1 MWNGDR
7 DMSPLREV
15 SMFMSE
21 RLAGK
26 RVLFIGGVTN
36 IGRAAVSLM
45 ASQGARIVVGD
56 LNEAAGHALVE
67 ELGGSVDF
75 VQVDVRDEA
84 SVKRLVETAAERL
97 GGLNALCQNAGL
109 LRVGPVGE
117 FSSEDWD
124 AVFAVNMRAQFYAV
138 KHAVPHLRAAGGGSI
153 VNMSSVAGKKGG
165 GGRTA
170 YSASKGA
177 VIAFSISLAAELA
190 DDKIRV
196 NAVCPGWIDTPFN
209 NPAIDIIGGMEV
221 VEQMVNAGVLLR
233 RQGIPEEVASVFAF
247 LVSDESSYMTAQS
260 IVVDGGYYS

>member
-1 MWNGDR
+1 MG
-7 DMSPLREV
+7 
-15 SMFMSE
+15 
-21 RLAGK
+21 RLDGK

-56 LNEAAGHALVE
+56 LNEAAGRALVQD
-67 ELGGSVDF
+67 LRQAVDF
-75 VQVDVRDEA
+75 VKVDVRDEG
-84 SVKRLVETAAERL
+84 SVRELVEQAAERL
-97 GGLNALCQNAGL
+97 DGLDGLCQNAGL
-109 LRVGPVGE
+109 LRVGAVDG
-117 FSSEDWD
+117 FSSDDWD

-177 VIAFSISLAAELA
+177 VIGFSISLAAELA
-190 DDKIRV
+190 NDNIRV
-196 NAVCPGWIDTPFN
+196 NAICPGWIDTPFN
-209 NPAIDIIGGMEV
+209 DPAIEVIGGREV
-221 VEQMVNAGVLLR
+221 VAQMVDAGVLLR
-233 RQGIPEEVASVFAF
+233 RQGRPEEVASVFAF

-260 IVVDGGYYS
+260 IIIDGGYYS

>member
-1 MWNGDR
+1 
-7 DMSPLREV
+7 MSK
-15 SMFMSE
+15 FMSE

-26 RVLFIGGVTN
+26 RVVFIGGVTN

-45 ASQGARIVVGD
+45 VSQGAKVVVGD
-56 LNEAAGHALVE
+56 MNEAAGRALVE
-67 ELGGSVDF
+67 ELGGSVHF
-75 VQVDVRDEA
+75 VPVDVRDEA
-84 SVKRLVETAAERL
+84 SVKNLADASAERL
-97 GGLNALCQNAGL
+97 GGLDSLCQNAGL
-109 LRVGPVGE
+109 LRVGSVGE
-117 FSSEDWD
+117 FASDDWD

-138 KHAVPHLRAAGGGSI
+138 KHVVPHLRAAGGGSI

-190 DDKIRV
+190 DDNIRV
-196 NAVCPGWIDTPFN
+196 NTVCPGWIDTPFN
-209 NPAIDIIGGMEV
+209 DPAIEIIGGKEV

-233 RQGIPEEVASVFAF
+233 RQGRPEEVATVFAF

-260 IVVDGGYYS
+260 IVIDGGYYS